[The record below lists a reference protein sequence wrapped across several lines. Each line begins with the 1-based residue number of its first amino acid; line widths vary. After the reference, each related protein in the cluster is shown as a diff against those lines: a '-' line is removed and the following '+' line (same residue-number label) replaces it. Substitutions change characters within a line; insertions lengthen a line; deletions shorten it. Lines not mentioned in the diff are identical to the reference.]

1 MSDSAT
7 PNAAQPPRPR
17 NAVQRARIWLIAY
30 GLVHICF
37 YIYFEWHNAV
47 FEFEDEYRLFRG
59 LAFFFFLSASLYLFI
74 KSLFRREKAAAL
86 IYAALFAIGL
96 GGPRIGTA
104 LDLSAKAYFFSAFP
118 EMCPEG
124 RPKPGYRVFLC
135 YKYWFMESRTALV
148 LNPGDELA
156 RPHTFWPQEFDK
168 EIFEYDE
175 STVVVPDIEECRKKR
190 TRLLVNHVYLFED
203 PIFGCD

>member
-7 PNAAQPPRPR
+7 PNAVQPRRPR
-17 NAVQRARIWLIAY
+17 NAVQRAWIWLIAY
-30 GLVHICF
+30 GLVHVCF

-47 FEFEDEYRLFRG
+47 FKFEDEYRLFRG
-59 LAFFFFLSASLYLFI
+59 FAFFFFLSASLYLFI

-96 GGPRIGTA
+96 GWPRIGTA
-104 LDLSAKAYFFSAFP
+104 LDLSAKAYFFSAVP

-124 RPKPGYRVFLC
+124 SPKPGYRVFVC
-135 YKYWFMESRTALV
+135 YKYWFMELRTALV

-156 RPHTFWPQEFDK
+156 APYTSWPPEFDK
-168 EIFEYDE
+168 ELFEN
-175 STVVVPDIEECRKKR
+175 VPVTKCRKKN
-190 TRLLVNHVYLFED
+190 TRLLVKHVYAVED
-203 PIFGCD
+203 NCWGVAE